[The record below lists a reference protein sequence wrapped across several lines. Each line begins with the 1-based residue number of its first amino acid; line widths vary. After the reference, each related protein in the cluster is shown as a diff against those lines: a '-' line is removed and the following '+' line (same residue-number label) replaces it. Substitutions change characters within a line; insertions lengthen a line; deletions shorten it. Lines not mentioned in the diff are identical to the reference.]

1 MPDSLRRFFLLLTLA
16 FGWIETLPTLGHAQ
30 EAADEDEPF
39 LPGLIANYRDA
50 QGHTATR
57 LDFQLAFRWGELP
70 PDPRLTV
77 GDFRVS
83 WQGNLLTTSRGDY
96 RFFVFGCGEVEM
108 KIAGRVAIAR
118 QTLRNRWVSSS
129 AVALTADYHELE
141 LAFRRTEK
149 DAHLMLLWS
158 GPDFGLEP
166 IPARFLHH
174 PRQKPVER
182 DFERGRLLA
191 RVLRCGRCHGEQ
203 LPSAPAPALD
213 RLSGNLSR
221 GWLVR
226 WLTDNEQ
233 GGNERSPR
241 RMPALGLST
250 KEAEALADWLLL
262 RREPERDVDRR
273 DMRSQRAG
281 SVSDGERL
289 FVSLGCLACH
299 SWRDLGAS
307 GWLGGGDLTHIAD
320 KRPPGF
326 FAAWL
331 AEPDRL
337 NRDHRMPVF
346 QLSNKERASLA
357 RFLGEQKASRNKS
370 DATQSVAPVRSRA
383 ERGNEEGRKLA
394 ERFGCASCHRL
405 PETIRERIIRSTH
418 RLEERSNWESSCV
431 GLPDAKKHRPGYRLS
446 KDDTRALRSYYTAA
460 RSNARE
466 GLLLLAEHN
475 CLACHARE
483 GTREAIPLLPPLLA
497 DKLAAVS
504 KRYPDLAPQVPAM
517 TPPALNSVG
526 DKLTDSALVESIA
539 RRGEPHRPYL
549 RVRMPRFPLG
559 DDDLQMLVRHLI
571 DTDRVPPR
579 EANPPPVMDSAR
591 RDRYTLAGGRLVSS
605 DGFGCTSCHAVG
617 RVQPANDSINARG
630 PDLLQLNRCIRKPW
644 FDRWVRNPAR
654 IVPRMEMPS
663 VQIPVAG
670 VLDGKLDDQLDAV
683 WHVLNQPGFEPP
695 LPNPIRTL
703 RHSGNPR
710 NAEPI
715 VLTDILEY
723 GKQTG
728 IKPFLIGLAN
738 RHNILF
744 DLETG
749 ALAQWSAGDVARQHT
764 RGKAWFWEPA
774 GAVVLDTGLT
784 KPDLSLIIDG
794 RDLAARPLG
803 QFFTEADAW
812 QTGGASVCVRYRLKY
827 SFSFPRSAWERTSG
841 RSASRTSEEPAATQ
855 SVAHLRS
862 HALRGN
868 ERHAVIRVRRS
879 WTPSPAGFSQELS
892 LEGVPTGAK
901 VRLHLLSAEHAAKAS
916 RTADGRIIQLGDR
929 FSSRIMLT
937 EPGDQKFAENA
948 QSLLLSPDDKGTLH
962 IVLHYES
969 AIPIDRFP
977 ETPQPPVVVRKG
989 EPVEV
994 GPGLTGVRLPL
1005 PPDIMPTG
1013 MSWRPDGRLIFC
1025 SLKGQVFE
1033 GIDTNGDG
1041 IEDSLNLLAD
1051 GLPAPYGVHAYANY
1065 IDISAKYALL
1075 RLHTDTKS
1083 GRRIDTIA
1091 SGWGYST
1098 DYHDWVVGLPQNER
1112 GEYFL
1117 GIPCQQDKRSP
1128 AAALFHGNI
1137 LRLMPRKPTLDDPR
1151 LFTLTPISAG
1161 HRFPMGLALDRAGEL
1176 FVTDNQGNYKP
1187 FNELNHVRPGTH
1199 FGFINFLDRGKSP
1212 PPRTPSAIAI
1222 PHPWTRSVN
1231 GICFLYT
1238 PKELRAKLGRDVFGP
1253 LEGHLIGCEYDTR
1266 RLIRMTLQ
1274 RVGDTYQGAAYP
1286 LSIPP
1291 SDPQRGFLGP
1301 LVCAVSP
1308 CGELYVGS
1316 IRDSGWG
1323 AGANV
1328 GEIVRVQI
1336 QSDKLPCGI
1345 AEVQATTDGFRIDFF
1360 RPIDRELAGRAESYT
1375 IQSYRREA
1383 TPAYGGP
1390 DRDRRSEKV
1399 IGVDVSRDARTVTLK
1414 LAEMRPGFVYELRL
1428 KNLAP
1433 VGGNFY
1439 PAEAHYTL
1447 NVVPK

>member
-1 MPDSLRRFFLLLTLA
+1 MTLASYLKDVPMSDSLRCSFLSLIPV
-16 FGWIETLPTLGHAQ
+16 FVWIGGLPSLCRAQ
-30 EAADEDEPF
+30 ERADEDEPF
-39 LPGLIANYRDA
+39 LPGLIAHYRDV
-50 QGHTATR
+50 QGHTAER
-57 LDFQLAFRWGELP
+57 LDHQLAFRWGELP
-70 PDPRLTV
+70 PDPRLTA
-77 GDFRVS
+77 GEFRAS
-83 WQGNLLTTSRGDY
+83 WQGNLLSVSRGDY
-96 RFFVFGCGEVEM
+96 RFFIFGCGEIEL
-108 KIAGRVAIAR
+108 KIADHGVIAR
-118 QTLRNRWVSSS
+118 QTVRNGWVSSS
-129 AVALTADYHELE
+129 AVSLTADYHALE
-141 LAFRRTEK
+141 LDFRRTEK
-149 DAHLMLLWS
+149 GARLMLLWS

-166 IPARFLHH
+166 IPARFLSH

-191 RVLRCGRCHGEQ
+191 RVLHCGRCHGEEI
-203 LPSAPAPALD
+203 PSSPAPALD
-213 RLSGNLSR
+213 RLSGNLSPD
-221 GWLVR
+221 WLVR
-226 WLTDNEQ
+226 WLTDNEH
-233 GGNERSPR
+233 GSDERSPL
-241 RMPALGLST
+241 RMPALGLSD
-250 KEAEALADWLLL
+250 KQAVALADWLLQP
-262 RREPERDVDRR
+262 RGPEREAKQPDRR
-273 DMRSQRAG
+273 SSAKRG
-281 SVSDGERL
+281 SEKGRPDAKTGERL

-299 SWRDLGAS
+299 SWRDLGVS

-326 FAAWL
+326 FNIWL
-331 AEPDRL
+331 AEPARL

-346 QLSNKERASLA
+346 TLSNKERTSLA
-357 RFLGEQKASRNKS
+357 LFLAEQKTSRGKS
-370 DATQSVAPVRSRA
+370 NATQSVADVRSHA

-394 ERFGCASCHRL
+394 EQFGCAACHRL
-405 PETIRERIIRSTH
+405 PEAIRDTTSYTAP
-418 RLEERSNWESSCV
+418 RLNERSNWDRSCV
-431 GLPDAKKHRPGYRLS
+431 GLPDAKKHRPGYRLN
-446 KDDTRALRSYYTAA
+446 KADARALRRYYAA
-460 RSNARE
+460 VRSNPRD
-466 GLLLLAEHN
+466 GLFLLAEHN

-497 DKLAAVS
+497 DKLTAVS
-504 KRYPDLAPQVPAM
+504 KRYPDLAPQVPALM
-517 TPPALNSVG
+517 PPALNSAG

-549 RVRMPRFPLG
+549 HVRMPRFPLG
-559 DDDLQMLVRHLI
+559 DDDLQTLVRCLI

-579 EANPPPVMDSAR
+579 GVESSPIVDMAR

-605 DGFGCTSCHAVG
+605 DGFGCTSCHAAG
-617 RVQPANDSINARG
+617 RVQPVTDSLNARG
-630 PDLLQLNRCIRKPW
+630 PDLLQLERRIRRPW
-644 FDRWVRNPAR
+644 FDRWMRNPAR

-670 VLDGKLDDQLDAV
+670 VLGGKLDDQLNAV
-683 WHVLNQPGFEPP
+683 WHVLNLPGFEPP

-703 RHSGNPR
+703 RHSGNRR
-710 NAEPI
+710 NAQPI
-715 VLTDILEY
+715 ILTDILEH
-723 GKQTG
+723 GKQTR
-728 IKPFLIGLAN
+728 IKPFLVGLAN
-738 RHNILF
+738 RHNVLF
-744 DLETG
+744 DLESG
-749 ALAQWSAGDVARQHT
+749 ALAQWSTGDVARQHT

-774 GAVVLDTGLT
+774 GAVVLDTGMT
-784 KPDLSLIIDG
+784 QPDLSLTIDG
-794 RDLAARPLG
+794 REVAARPLG

-812 QTGGASVCVRYRLKY
+812 RTEGDSVCLSYRLKY
-827 SFSFPRSAWERTSG
+827 EG
-841 RSASRTSEEPAATQ
+841 
-855 SVAHLRS
+855 
-862 HALRGN
+862 GN
-868 ERHAVIRVRRS
+868 VLRVRRR
-879 WTPSPAGFSQELS
+879 WTSSTSGFTQELS
-892 LEGVPTGAK
+892 VEGVPACAK
-901 VRLHLLSAEHAAKAS
+901 VRLHLLSAESAAKAS
-916 RTADGRIIQLGDR
+916 RTADERTIRLGDR
-929 FSSRIMLT
+929 FASRIVLA

-948 QSLLLSPDDKGTLH
+948 QSLLLCPDDKGIVR

-969 AIPIDRFP
+969 TIPIDRFP
-977 ETPQPPVVVRKG
+977 EMPQPPAVARKG

-994 GPGLTGVRLPL
+994 APGFIGARLPL

-1013 MSWRPDGRLIFC
+1013 LSWRPDGRLIFC

-1033 GIDTNGDG
+1033 AGDTNGDR
-1041 IEDSLNLLAD
+1041 IADRLNLLAD
-1051 GLPAPYGVHAYANY
+1051 GLPAPYGVRADVDH

-1091 SGWGYST
+1091 SGWGCSS

-1128 AAALFHGNI
+1128 AAALFHGNV
-1137 LRLMPRKPTLDDPR
+1137 LRLTPRKPTVDDPR

-1161 HRFPMGLALDRAGEL
+1161 HRFPMGLALDRGGEL

-1199 FGFINFLDRGKSP
+1199 FGFINSLDRGKSP
-1212 PPRTPSAIAI
+1212 PPRTPSAIDI

-1238 PKELRAKLGRDVFGP
+1238 PKELRAELGHDLFGS

-1274 RVGDTYQGAAYP
+1274 RVGDTFQGAAYP

-1308 CGELYVGS
+1308 RGELYVGS

-1323 AGANV
+1323 AGANI
-1328 GEIVRVQI
+1328 GEIVRIQVQP
-1336 QSDKLPCGI
+1336 DKLPCGI
-1345 AEVQATTDGFRIDFF
+1345 AEVQATHDGFRIDFF
-1360 RPIDRELAGRAESYT
+1360 RPIDRELAGRIESYT
-1375 IQSYRREA
+1375 IQSYRREP

-1390 DRDRRSEKV
+1390 DRDRRTEKGT
-1399 IGVDVSRDARTVTLK
+1399 GVDVSRDARTVTLK
-1414 LAEMRPGFVYELRL
+1414 LAEMRPRFVYQLRL

-1433 VGGNFY
+1433 GGGDFH

-1447 NVVPK
+1447 NMVPR